1 MNRRVQLFVGAV
13 LVVCLGSP
21 VAFAEGQKHGK
32 AKGNKHRNTTAFAD
46 TGRYRD
52 GRSRDVFVIDRDGH
66 RRIISE
72 YYGREGLPPGLAR
85 RESLPPGLA
94 RQLRERG
101 TLPPGLQRRLVPV
114 PRPLVGRL
122 PSAPPYYSRYFV
134 GRDLVVLDRRTG
146 RVAAIIPDV
155 LPR

>member
-1 MNRRVQLFVGAV
+1 MNRRIRLLVAAA

-21 VAFAEGQKHGK
+21 VAFAKGDKGGKGK
-32 AKGNKHRNTTAFAD
+32 AHKRD
-46 TGRYRD
+46 T
-52 GRSRDVFVIDRDGH
+52 FVIDRDGH
-66 RRIISE
+66 RRIITE
-72 YYGREGLPPGLAR
+72 YYGHEGLPPGLAK

-94 RQLRERG
+94 KQLHERG
-101 TLPPGLQRRLVPV
+101 TLPPGLQKRLVPI